1 MLKSSLLTNFY
12 EQASIENKKVFSIEV
27 IPPLAES
34 EIVKTTASLREIAKL
49 NPSYISVTRRAE
61 GTDDFTIQLCRF
73 IQDELGIV
81 AVPHI
86 TAVHQ
91 TKDSKINLIK
101 NLKAANIQN
110 MLLVRGDTPQ
120 SQHEVAGSYD
130 EVSSL
135 MSQLMDH
142 LSTFCIAVAAI
153 PEGYPHLKLEDREKF
168 ADNALLKKQ
177 SNGAA
182 VGLTQLFLD
191 KGVWSNFMSRI
202 KELGVSIPVIPGMM
216 PVTSQK
222 RLSRMVEITGL
233 SVPKE
238 LKTYEY
244 LPQEEFRSKG
254 LDFTEAL
261 VLQLLKTAP
270 GIHFFSFNSSKD
282 VSELKDRLSGSV
294 NWL

>member
-1 MLKSSLLTNFY
+1 MPNSSLLTYFY
-12 EQASIENKKVFSIEV
+12 EKARLENKKVFSIEV
-27 IPPLAES
+27 IPPLS
-34 EIVKTTASLREIAKL
+34 ETELGKITASLKELAKL

-61 GTDDFTIQLCRF
+61 GTDEFTIHLCRF

-91 TKDSKINLIK
+91 TKESKVKLIK
-101 NLKAANIQN
+101 DLKSANIQN

-130 EVSSL
+130 EVASL
-135 MSQLMDH
+135 MSQLTDH

-153 PEGYPHLKLEDREKF
+153 PEGYPHLKFEEREQV
-168 ADNALLKKQ
+168 ADQALLKKQ
-177 SNGAA
+177 RNGAA
-182 VGLTQLFLD
+182 IGLTQLFLD
-191 KGVWSNFMSRI
+191 KEVWSKFMHRI
-202 KELGVSIPVIPGMM
+202 NELGVSIPVIPGMM
-216 PVTSQK
+216 PVTSLK
-222 RLSRMVEITGL
+222 RLTRMVEITGL
-233 SVPKE
+233 SVPEE
-238 LKTYEY
+238 LKNCEK
-244 LPQEEFRSKG
+244 LSQDMFRSKG

-282 VSELKDRLSGSV
+282 VSELKNRLSRSV